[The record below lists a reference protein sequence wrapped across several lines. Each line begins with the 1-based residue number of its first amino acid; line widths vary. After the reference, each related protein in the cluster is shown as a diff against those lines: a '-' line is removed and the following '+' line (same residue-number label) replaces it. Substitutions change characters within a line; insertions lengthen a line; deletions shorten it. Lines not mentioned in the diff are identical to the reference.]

1 MLNQNSSEYKIDNKN
16 SICFDRGRF
25 DDYCVFFKKFDNN
38 NNLISKKAVK
48 DIELFD
54 NLLIF
59 KKEYKDKVYKL
70 IKFIFDYT
78 NSTLN
83 FKTID
88 KTVKLVNKHFDGS
101 ISAHKYFLF
110 VYYAMVAEEKKT
122 NSKLGKRIKLLGIYQ
137 ILNEKFSSQT
147 AANFSRGLKW
157 TVIDEECK
165 RRGF

>member
-1 MLNQNSSEYKIDNKN
+1 MSKFCAITGKRPLVGNNVSKSNVKTKRRQLPNLQLKKIYIPELDKT
-16 SICFDRGRF
+16 
-25 DDYCVFFKKFDNN
+25 
-38 NNLISKKAVK
+38 VK
-48 DIELFD
+48 I
-54 NLLIF
+54 
-59 KKEYKDKVYKL
+59 KL
-70 IKFIFDYT
+70 SVSAI
-78 NSTLN
+78 
-83 FKTID
+83 KTID

-101 ISAHKYFLF
+101 ISTHKYFLF

-137 ILNEKFSSQT
+137 ILNENFSSQT